1 MELEKIEQDKLKR
14 RGPHRNKDAEMDD
27 DMSTDHGS
35 IKVQEIQKLIKRRKA
50 KKDGEMKAKI
60 SNGFI
65 DQLLISMLINKVYV
79 KETLQKEY
87 QKQLDAEVNDIN
99 KVNLFN

>member
-1 MELEKIEQDKLKR
+1 
-14 RGPHRNKDAEMDD
+14 
-27 DMSTDHGS
+27 
-35 IKVQEIQKLIKRRKA
+35 
-50 KKDGEMKAKI
+50 MKAKI

-87 QKQLDAEVNDIN
+87 QKQLDAEVTDIN
-99 KVNLFN
+99 DVNLFD

>member
-1 MELEKIEQDKLKR
+1 
-14 RGPHRNKDAEMDD
+14 MDE

-35 IKVQEIQKLIKRRKA
+35 IMIQEIQKLIKRRKA
-50 KKDGEMKAKI
+50 KKDCEMKAKI

-87 QKQLDAEVNDIN
+87 QKQLDAEVNEIN
-99 KVNLFN
+99 DVNLFN

>member
-1 MELEKIEQDKLKR
+1 MELEKIEQEKLKR
-14 RGPHRNKDAEMDD
+14 RGPNRNKDTEMDD
-27 DMSTDHGS
+27 ETQNDQGS
-35 IKVQEIQKLIKRRKA
+35 IKLQEIQKLIKRRKA
-50 KKDGEMKAKI
+50 RKDSEMKAKI

-87 QKQLDAEVNDIN
+87 QKQLDAETNDIN
-99 KVNLFN
+99 EVNLFD